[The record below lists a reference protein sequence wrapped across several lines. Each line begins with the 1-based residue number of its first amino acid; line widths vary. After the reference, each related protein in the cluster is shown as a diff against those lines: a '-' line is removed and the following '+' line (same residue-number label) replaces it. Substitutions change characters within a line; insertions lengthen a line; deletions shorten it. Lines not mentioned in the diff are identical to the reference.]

1 MEIGLDWVLFKNG
14 LATVLCRSFDHVMCS
29 KGEGL
34 WAQENRRISQR
45 CGADRVDQRA
55 FAASGFGRSGGRLI
69 DLEQVGPAPVLF
81 RSDAHV
87 RRPSVRRPS
96 GLNEHRGRYKYV
108 TRPLR

>member
-1 MEIGLDWVLFKNG
+1 MEIGLDWVVFKNG

-69 DLEQVGPAPVLF
+69 DLEQVGERAP
-81 RSDAHV
+81 RHGC
-87 RRPSVRRPS
+87 
-96 GLNEHRGRYKYV
+96 GLSRGSRV
-108 TRPLR
+108 GAGE